1 MRAFAAQRLLPG
13 EGHDIE
19 LGPVEILGE
28 GGAGGVADGD
38 AFTVGGDEIGV
49 RDADARGGAV
59 PGEDEVGVL
68 AHLGQVR
75 QLAIRR
81 IQDLGRQLQL
91 LGHVGDP
98 VLAEALEGQQL
109 HRLGAQHRPH
119 RHFHGAGVRTGHDA
133 DQEIVRN
140 LEHLARAVD
149 RFLQPRLAQLGAMR
163 TAKNRVLEILGGPAG
178 ALGARAGRKLGASR
192 AHGRLGEG
200 RHSDVSHPYR

>member
-1 MRAFAAQRLLPG
+1 MRALAAQRLLPG

-38 AFTVGGDEIGV
+38 AFTVGGDEVGV

-59 PGEDEVGVL
+59 PGEDQVGVL

-75 QLAIRR
+75 QLAVRR
-81 IQDLGRQLQL
+81 IQNFGRQLQL

-109 HRLGAQHRPH
+109 DRLGTQHRPH
-119 RHFHGAGVRTGHDA
+119 RHFHGAGVRSGHDA
-133 DQEIVRN
+133 DQEVVRN
-140 LEHLARAVD
+140 LQHLAGAFD
-149 RFLQPRLAQLGAMR
+149 RVLQARLAQLRAVRAAEHG
-163 TAKNRVLEILGGPAG
+163 VLEIFGGPAG

-200 RHSDVSHPYR
+200 RHGDVSHPYR